1 MRHNAETTPCPQA
14 SFHRT
19 KLFIDKLNHLQVRPP
34 LPTFPIHPYDPTNP
48 FVTAAVPSFAPTQL
62 KAVQTTTPK
71 DPKGKKVK
79 RMEEV
84 KAKRRERV
92 EEQRQRV
99 EQMKKKGVLV
109 NGKLRGGTEAKVK
122 AAAERQAKATEKN
135 RLRQKKLN
143 AKRAAHE
150 AGAKEAVEVRS
161 TAGLIPVQ
169 PSPAAA
175 S

>member
-1 MRHNAETTPCPQA
+1 
-14 SFHRT
+14 
-19 KLFIDKLNHLQVRPP
+19 
-34 LPTFPIHPYDPTNP
+34 
-48 FVTAAVPSFAPTQL
+48 
-62 KAVQTTTPK
+62 
-71 DPKGKKVK
+71 
-79 RMEEV
+79 MEEV

-99 EQMKKKGVLV
+99 EQMKKKGVLI
-109 NGKLRGGTEAKVK
+109 NGKLRGGTEAKEK

-143 AKRAAHE
+143 MKRAAHK
-150 AGAKEAVEVRS
+150 AGTKEAVEAIK

-169 PSPAAA
+169 PSPAKDA

>member
-84 KAKRRERV
+84 KAKRQVERWHRSQSEGSSRKASQGDG
-92 EEQRQRV
+92 EESPS
-99 EQMKKKGVLV
+99 
-109 NGKLRGGTEAKVK
+109 
-122 AAAERQAKATEKN
+122 TEK
-135 RLRQKKLN
+135 
-143 AKRAAHE
+143 
-150 AGAKEAVEVRS
+150 VERKTGCS
-161 TAGLIPVQ
+161 
-169 PSPAAA
+169 
-175 S
+175 